1 MPAKG
6 FKNGEVFYFRP
17 CPCIRLGYPH
27 TEESLA
33 RLAENSHSGSETE
46 VEEEPEVTESEV
58 TESEVTESK
67 VTESEVTE
75 SEPTESE
82 IETPG
87 RPRPPPTQP
96 RPNPNPPATPPNT
109 PNP

>member
-1 MPAKG
+1 MPPKG

-17 CPCIRLGYPH
+17 CPCIRLRYPH

-58 TESEVTESK
+58 TESEVTES
-67 VTESEVTE
+67 EVTE

-96 RPNPNPPATPPNT
+96 RPNPNPPDTPPNT

>member
-1 MPAKG
+1 MPPKG

-17 CPCIRLGYPH
+17 CPCIRLRYPH

-58 TESEVTESK
+58 TESEVTES
-67 VTESEVTE
+67 
-75 SEPTESE
+75 EPTESE

-96 RPNPNPPATPPNT
+96 RPNPNPPDTPPNT

>member
-58 TESEVTESK
+58 TESEVTES
-67 VTESEVTE
+67 
-75 SEPTESE
+75 EPTESE